1 MKLENHIADL
11 LKLHNCVI
19 VPEFGGFIA
28 SYESAWVNRSRS
40 VITPPF
46 KKVLFNDKLI
56 QNDGLLANELV
67 IQHAISFNEAMS
79 EIQMHVNAWRKN
91 LEEGHRIEL
100 GEIGFLF
107 KQENKIIFEQNREV
121 NLLLQAYGLSQV
133 SFVDFAAKAVVSE
146 IKTEKPVLVKTEK
159 SADIKEVI
167 QKPVLTV
174 VEKKAVQKSAEKKEE
189 KITPVIELNTAEKIE
204 QEELTLPDEKVIPI
218 NQPKKKS
225 RNYKYAIAAAVVL
238 PALFYSYWI
247 PMKTDFLNSGKIH
260 LSDLNPFNKTSTA
273 VYEKRIQGDIPAL
286 STDWKTWEELTSG
299 IPADVNVYTL
309 EVTEELFVPVD
320 LGKTPETNQF
330 NAGGSFHIIGGC
342 FSVETNAENFVKKL
356 SEKGYGSGIVDKKGG
371 LYRVSAGSYGSES
384 EAESALD
391 KFESDGFSGWI
402 LKN

>member
-1 MKLENHIADL
+1 MKLESHISEL

-46 KKVLFNDKLI
+46 KKVLFNEKLI

-67 IQHAISFNEAMS
+67 LQHAISFNEAMS
-79 EIQMHVNAWRKN
+79 EIQTHVNAWRKN
-91 LEEGHRIEL
+91 LEAGQRIEL

-133 SFVDFAAKAVVSE
+133 SFVDFTAVKAVVSE
-146 IKTEKPVLVKTEK
+146 TKTEKPVLSNAEK
-159 SADIKEVI
+159 SVQIKEENH
-167 QKPVLTV
+167 KPVLTV
-174 VEKKAVQKSAEKKEE
+174 VETKSVQKKSEKKEE
-189 KITPVIELNTAEKIE
+189 KVTPVIELNVAEKIE
-204 QEELTLPDEKVIPI
+204 REEQIQPDEKVIPI

-225 RNYKYAIAAAVVL
+225 RNYKYAIAAAVVM

-260 LSDLNPFNKTSTA
+260 LSDLNPFNKNSAA
-273 VYEKRIQGDIPAL
+273 VYEKRTQGEFSEIT
-286 STDWKTWEELTSG
+286 TDWKSWEELTSG
-299 IPADVNVYTL
+299 IPADVNVYNL
-309 EVTEELFVPVD
+309 EVADEIYVPVD

-330 NAGGSFHIIGGC
+330 NATGSFHIIGGC
-342 FSVETNAENFVKKL
+342 FLLNPMQ
-356 SEKGYGSGIVDKKGG
+356 
-371 LYRVSAGSYGSES
+371 R
-384 EAESALD
+384 
-391 KFESDGFSGWI
+391 I
-402 LKN
+402 L